1 MIKAWKSKLAQS
13 EKNAYKWL
21 KSPDSPEDITMKLP
35 DGTSTANTDA
45 QLHAIHQDWLPVFQ
59 KIANKLPDVKTFED
73 HFVPFMKS
81 SPMHLEP
88 LTGSKPVATL
98 SKSKHS
104 APSLDGWTPQS
115 LIALS
120 VWFPSLFDGL
130 AEILNWIE
138 ENSVWPTPLCQA
150 YTSLIPK
157 TGMSMSE
164 SPSPLEHRPISVLS
178 AVYRLW
184 AKARFSSSL
193 EWQELWCP
201 PEVWGCRAE
210 RGAEALCLQIALHLE
225 QTAVDQQSAAGGIA
239 YDFKKAFDLV
249 PFELLFSALIAR
261 GMHRRITNPLS
272 AMYSS
277 LRRVFKLRG
286 SCGPWWVANNGLL
299 QGCPLS
305 MIGLNAVG
313 SSILEIA
320 QVRCPEVVARTYAD
334 DVSATCV
341 SPSTHDLVHS
351 IAKFNRI
358 VQALEEIQF
367 GEIAINKSFTFG
379 HPCLK

>member
-1 MIKAWKSKLAQS
+1 VFTQFLDQPISASSLASCESLLNQNHIHFQHLDRQSRIKAWKSKLAQS

-88 LTGSKPVATL
+88 LTGSKLVATL

-138 ENSVWPTPLCQA
+138 ENSVWPSPLCQA
-150 YTSLIPK
+150 YTSLIP
-157 TGMSMSE
+157 
-164 SPSPLEHRPISVLS
+164 
-178 AVYRLW
+178 
-184 AKARFSSSL
+184 
-193 EWQELWCP
+193 
-201 PEVWGCRAE
+201 
-210 RGAEALCLQIALHLE
+210 
-225 QTAVDQQSAAGGIA
+225 
-239 YDFKKAFDLV
+239 
-249 PFELLFSALIAR
+249 
-261 GMHRRITNPLS
+261 
-272 AMYSS
+272 
-277 LRRVFKLRG
+277 
-286 SCGPWWVANNGLL
+286 
-299 QGCPLS
+299 
-305 MIGLNAVG
+305 
-313 SSILEIA
+313 
-320 QVRCPEVVARTYAD
+320 
-334 DVSATCV
+334 
-341 SPSTHDLVHS
+341 
-351 IAKFNRI
+351 
-358 VQALEEIQF
+358 
-367 GEIAINKSFTFG
+367 
-379 HPCLK
+379 